1 MVFNWLNKKKLSSNQ
16 ESKVIIP
23 SKDLIRHPSITYG
36 WIITG
41 RLVIGSMPKT
51 KEDWILLENLGITK
65 RFSCCYPKEHIFSPI
80 PSHWQSLE
88 FSLPDHR
95 IQENLSAE
103 KLQQALQAAVSFMND
118 DDDRPIY
125 LHCLAGQE
133 RSCLLAVGI
142 VCLSTN
148 RNVFEGLEWVRQCY
162 KYAKPLY
169 QHLELLDQILKQ
181 RI

>member
-125 LHCLAGQE
+125 L
-133 RSCLLAVGI
+133 

>member
-1 MVFNWLNKKKLSSNQ
+1 MVFNWLTNKKLSSNNN
-16 ESKVIIP
+16 SKAITPSRDIP
-23 SKDLIRHPSITYG
+23 RHPSITYG

-41 RLVIGSMPKT
+41 KLVIGSMPKSQG
-51 KEDWILLENLGITK
+51 DWLLLENLGITK

-88 FSLPDHR
+88 FPLPDHR
-95 IQENLSAE
+95 IQEDMNVE
-103 KLQQALQAAVSFMND
+103 KLQQALEAAILFIND
-118 DDDRPIY
+118 GDRPVY

-142 VCLSTN
+142 VCMSTN

-169 QHLELLDQILKQ
+169 QHLEILDQVLRNKS
-181 RI
+181 